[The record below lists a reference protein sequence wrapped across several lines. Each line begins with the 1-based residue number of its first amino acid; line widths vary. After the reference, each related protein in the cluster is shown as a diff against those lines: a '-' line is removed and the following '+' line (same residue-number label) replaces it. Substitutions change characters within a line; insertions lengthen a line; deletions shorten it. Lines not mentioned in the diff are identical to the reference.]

1 MMEFRRYFT
10 WPNCSLAAAIFLA
23 LVATLLPHPPRI
35 PVEESAAHL
44 ILAFSIALAA
54 SMVTRHPT
62 RSAIAAFALL
72 TVTEFLQ
79 IWIPGRG
86 FSIDDIMW
94 NGIGA
99 LIAVPIVIGVMHV
112 RRQSLAV

>member
-1 MMEFRRYFT
+1 MEFRRHFT

-35 PVEESAAHL
+35 PVEESIVHL
-44 ILAFSIALAA
+44 ILAFSVALAA

-62 RSAIAAFALL
+62 HSAIAAFVLL
-72 TVTEFLQ
+72 ILTEILQ

-86 FSIDDIMW
+86 FSFDDIMW

-99 LIAVPIVIGVMHV
+99 LFAVPIVIGVTHV
-112 RRQSLAV
+112 RRRSLAI